1 MQYNEKRAKTSGKRV
16 QLLTSIPNFLK
27 CKVFGML
34 HFPKRH
40 VIWRFQQTI
49 RGFISQ
55 KVHCLRVPHAI
66 CDKISPAWKWK
77 PKRKLLLWYSL
88 QATPTS
94 RYCNL
99 VILILFHTRLVL
111 RNFAKFTG
119 KHLCQSLF
127 FNKVAA
133 TGLQLYLKRDSGTS
147 VFLWV
152 LQNFSEH
159 LLQNISSGFFWY

>member
-16 QLLTSIPNFLK
+16 QSLTSIPNFLK

-66 CDKISPAWKWK
+66 CDKNK
-77 PKRKLLLWYSL
+77 PCLKTKTKTKTAPLILYSL

-94 RYCNL
+94 RYWNL

-133 TGLQLYLKRDSGTS
+133 TGL
-147 VFLWV
+147 
-152 LQNFSEH
+152 
-159 LLQNISSGFFWY
+159 